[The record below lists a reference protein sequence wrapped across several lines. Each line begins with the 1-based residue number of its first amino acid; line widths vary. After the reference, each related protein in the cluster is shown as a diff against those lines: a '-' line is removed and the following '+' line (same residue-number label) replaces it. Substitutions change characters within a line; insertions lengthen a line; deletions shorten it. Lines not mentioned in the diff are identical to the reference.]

1 MLLLKLDR
9 KNGKPLYQQIIN
21 QIREMVENDTLKKGE
36 ALPSTREM
44 AKTLGLDRTTIYRAY
59 LELAALGYV
68 VSRPGSYTRI
78 RQRVKVLTSQP
89 KNENGIVNW
98 SEKSNPESRV
108 LYDYFLRFWP
118 ESAEKIPT
126 DLVNLSPLD
135 LDYRLFPVTEFRR
148 CLNQVMVN
156 QGGKILGYGLHQG
169 YLPLRED
176 ITQRL
181 QVHGI
186 SITPEEILI
195 TNGAQQAIDLILKL
209 LAIRGG
215 TVAIESPTY
224 ANVIPL
230 IRHYGLE
237 IVGIPMKNNGLD
249 LEYLTRML
257 QKKESIFVYSIP
269 NFQNPTGITTS
280 QIHRENLLVICE
292 RHKIPLIEDGFE
304 EEMKYFGK
312 AVLPIK
318 SMDKKKV
325 VIYLGT
331 FSKVLFPGIRVGWI
345 AADRECIQ
353 RLMAIKRF
361 VDLTS
366 STLIQAAI
374 SVFIR
379 NGYYDLHLKRM
390 HRMFRKRLTVALN
403 ALQENM
409 PATVSWTRPD
419 GGYTIWV
426 SLKNSYQDEVLLKK
440 ILIKNGVLV
449 SPGAYYFHLSNPRKY
464 FRISIS
470 SLNEQEIEEGITR
483 LGRALNEL
491 INLRKSA

>member
-9 KNGKPLYQQIIN
+9 KNGTPLYQQIIG
-21 QIREMVENDTLKKGE
+21 QIREMVENDTLKKGD
-36 ALPSTREM
+36 ALPPTREM
-44 AKTLGLDRTTIYRAY
+44 AKILGLDRTTIYRAY

-68 VSRPGSYTRI
+68 ESRPGSYTTV
-78 RQRVKVLTSQP
+78 RQRAKVVSSRQ
-89 KNENGIVNW
+89 KNEEGIIDW
-98 SEKSNPESRV
+98 SEKSNSESRV
-108 LYDYFLRFWP
+108 LYDYFLRFRP
-118 ESAEKIPT
+118 ESSEKLPS
-126 DLVNLSPLD
+126 DLINLSPLD
-135 LDYRLFPVTEFRR
+135 LDYRLFPVTEYRR

-176 ITQRL
+176 IAQRL

-195 TNGAQQAIDLILKL
+195 THGAQQAIDLILKL
-209 LAIRGG
+209 FSTRGG
-215 TVAIESPTY
+215 TVAVESPTY

-230 IRHYGLE
+230 IQHYGLE
-237 IVGIPMKNNGLD
+237 IAGIPMKNNGLD
-249 LEYLTRML
+249 LEFLAETLR
-257 QKKESIFVYSIP
+257 KKKPIFVYSMP

-280 QIHRENLLVICE
+280 QIHRENLLATCE
-292 RHKIPLIEDGFE
+292 RYKIPLVEDGFE

-361 VDLTS
+361 ADLTS
-366 STLIQAAI
+366 STLVQAAL
-374 SVFIR
+374 SAFIR

-403 ALQENM
+403 ALRENM
-409 PATVSWTRPD
+409 PETVSWTKPD

-426 SLKNSYQDEVLLKK
+426 SLKNSYQDEGLLKK
-440 ILIKNGVLV
+440 VMIKNGVLV
-449 SPGAYYFHLSNPRKY
+449 SPGAYYFHLSNARKY

-470 SLNEQEIEEGITR
+470 TLNEEEIETGISR
-483 LGRALNEL
+483 LGRALDEL
-491 INLRKSA
+491 ISLRKSA